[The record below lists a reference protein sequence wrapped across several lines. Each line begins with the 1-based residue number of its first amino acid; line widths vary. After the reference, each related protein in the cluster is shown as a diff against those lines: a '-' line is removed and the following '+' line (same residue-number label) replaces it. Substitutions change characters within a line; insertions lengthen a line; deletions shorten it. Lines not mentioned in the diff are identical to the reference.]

1 MMEAERMIS
10 TRDME
15 LRREKLFGYALGI
28 SLIVLTVLVIVLLY

>member
-1 MMEAERMIS
+1 MGAEKATS

-15 LRREKLFGYALGI
+15 LRREKLFGYVLGI